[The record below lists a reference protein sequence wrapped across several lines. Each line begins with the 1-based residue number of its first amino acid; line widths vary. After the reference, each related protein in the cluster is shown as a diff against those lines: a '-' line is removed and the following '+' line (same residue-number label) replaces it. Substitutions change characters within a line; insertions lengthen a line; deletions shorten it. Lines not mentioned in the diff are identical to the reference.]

1 MKGISSFRCF
11 CSLMKIA
18 LLVFTILMFSVIYNF
33 NGISQKPILR
43 KHDNRNNRVI
53 VSTVISTVNDSSTI
67 NKNHQESRKSN
78 GIMIAFPIILCYIL
92 SIQFSMIYNTTFRV
106 SAFRV
111 ILKCNVSFF
120 YLR

>member
-33 NGISQKPILR
+33 NGISQKPILG

-92 SIQFSMIYNTTFRV
+92 SIQFSIIYNTIEI
-106 SAFRV
+106 SAFCV